1 MKPIVA
7 PGVWNR
13 WAPLLEE
20 ALLALSANR
29 LRSLLTM
36 LGVVI
41 GVASVI
47 LMLAIGEGSRQRVA
61 ASIASLGSN
70 QLIVASGSAAFGG
83 VRSAAGTLPTLTLA
97 DADAIGELASV
108 SGVAPVA
115 QSQAQVVVGG
125 RNKSTS
131 ITGTTPAYF
140 RINNMTLAAGE
151 AFTDADVRTS
161 ANVAVLGDTV
171 VRELFGDALPVGQQI
186 RIQRQV
192 FDVIGTLRPKGQGFG
207 GQDQDDVILMPVTTA
222 QRKLVGT
229 TFPGSVGMLLVE
241 SAFPEEKGYT
251 TEEITLLLRQRHR
264 IAPGAEDD
272 FSVRDMSS
280 LTETL
285 TLTSTILSALLGSIA
300 FISLLVGGIG
310 IMNIMLVSVTERTR
324 EIGLRMALGAR
335 RASVLGQFLIESVLL
350 SLAGALIGLV
360 LGFGAGWL
368 IGRSGVLTPIYS
380 SSSVVLS
387 LAVAIAVGV
396 GFGFWP
402 ARRAAQLEPVEALRY
417 Q

>member
-1 MKPIVA
+1 MK
-7 PGVWNR
+7 R

-29 LRSLLTM
+29 LRSTLTM

-47 LMLAIGEGSRQRVA
+47 LMLAIGEGSRRSVA
-61 ASIASLGSN
+61 NSIASLGSN
-70 QLIVASGSAAFGG
+70 QLIVLSGAAQQGG
-83 VRSAAGTLPTLTLA
+83 FRGAAGGLPTLTF
-97 DADAIGELASV
+97 DDTMAIGELASV
-108 SGVAPVA
+108 RAVAPVA
-115 QSQAQVVVGG
+115 NSQAQAVVGA

-131 ITGTTPAYF
+131 ITGSTPSYF
-140 RINNMTLAAGE
+140 QVNNMALESGS

-161 ANVAVLGDTV
+161 ANVAVIGATV
-171 VRELFGDALPVGQQI
+171 ARELFGETPPVGQTM

-192 FDVIGTLRPKGQGFG
+192 FEVIGLLKAKGQGFG
-207 GQDQDDVILMPVTTA
+207 GGDQDDVIVMPITTA
-222 QRKLVGT
+222 QRKLAGSA
-229 TFPGSVGMLLVE
+229 FAGSVSMIVVE
-241 SAFPEEKGYT
+241 SALPEQKGYSA
-251 TEEITLLLRQRHR
+251 EEITLLLRQRHR
-264 IAPGAEDD
+264 IGPGTDDD
-272 FSVRDMSS
+272 FNVRDMSA
-280 LTETL
+280 LTDTL
-285 TLTSTILSALLGSIA
+285 KLTSTILSALLGSIA

-335 RASVLGQFLIESVLL
+335 RASVLGQFLAEAVLL
-350 SLAGALIGLV
+350 SFAGALIGMA

-368 IGRSGVLTPIYS
+368 IGRSGALTPVYS
-380 SSSVVLS
+380 SSAVGLS

-402 ARRAAQLEPVEALRY
+402 ARRAAQLEPVEALRT

>member
-1 MKPIVA
+1 MKLAVNA
-7 PGVWNR
+7 QR
-13 WAPLLEE
+13 WTPLLEE
-20 ALLALSANR
+20 ALLALAANR

-70 QLIVASGSAAFGG
+70 QLIVMSGSASSGG
-83 VRSAAGTLPTLTLA
+83 LRSAAGSLPTLTID
-97 DADAIGELASV
+97 DATAMAELASV
-108 SGVAPVA
+108 RGVAPVSQSPA
-115 QSQAQVVVGG
+115 QAVRAG
-125 RNKSTS
+125 RNKSTTV
-131 ITGTTPAYF
+131 TGTTPAYF
-140 RINNMTLAAGE
+140 TVNNMILTAGS
-151 AFTDADVRTS
+151 AFTGTDVRTS
-161 ANVAVLGDTV
+161 ANVAVLGATTA
-171 VRELFGDALPVGQQI
+171 RELFGDEPAVGQPI

-192 FDVIGTLRPKGQGFG
+192 FDVIGVLKAKGQGLG
-207 GQDQDDVILMPVTTA
+207 GQDQDDVIVMPITTA
-222 QRKLVGT
+222 QRKLAGT
-229 TFPGSVGMLLVE
+229 TFAGSVGTIVVE
-241 SAFPEEKGYT
+241 GGLPEQKGYT
-251 TEEITLLLRQRHR
+251 NEEITLLLRQRHR
-264 IAPGAEDD
+264 IASGAEDD
-272 FSVRDMSS
+272 FAVRDMSS

-285 TLTSTILSALLGSIA
+285 TLTSAILSALLGSIA

-350 SLAGALIGLV
+350 SLAGALVGLL
-360 LGFGAGWL
+360 LGFATGWL
-368 IGRSGVLTPIYS
+368 VGRSGILTPIYS
-380 SSSVVLS
+380 ASSIG
-387 LAVAIAVGV
+387 LALGVAIAVGI

-402 ARRAAQLEPVEALRY
+402 ARRAAQLEPVEALRH

>member
-1 MKPIVA
+1 MKA
-7 PGVWNR
+7 ALQARR
-13 WAPLLEE
+13 WTPLFEE
-20 ALLALSANR
+20 ALLALAANR

-61 ASIASLGSN
+61 ASISSLGSN
-70 QLIVASGSAAFGG
+70 QLIVMSGAASIGG
-83 VRSAAGTLPTLTLA
+83 MRSAAGTLPTLTLD
-97 DADAIGELASV
+97 DAAAVAELPSV
-108 SGVAPVA
+108 RAVAPLS
-115 QSQAQVVVGG
+115 QSQAQAVFGA

-131 ITGTTPAYF
+131 VTGTTPPYF
-140 RINNMTLAAGE
+140 AINSMTLAAGA

-161 ANVAVLGDTV
+161 ANVAVIGPTV
-171 VRELFGDALPVGQQI
+171 AKELFGDELPVGQSI

-192 FDVIGTLRPKGQGFG
+192 FEIIGLLKTKGQGFG
-207 GQDQDDVILMPVTTA
+207 GQDQDDVIVMPITTA
-222 QRKLVGT
+222 QRKLSGT
-229 TFPGSVGMLLVE
+229 TFAGSVGTLMVE
-241 SAFPEEKGYT
+241 SAYPEQKGYT
-251 TEEITLLLRQRHR
+251 SEELTLLLRQRHR
-264 IAPGAEDD
+264 IRPGDDDD

-335 RASVLGQFLIESVLL
+335 RASVLWQFLIESVLL
-350 SLAGALIGLV
+350 SLVGALVGVL
-360 LGFGAGWL
+360 LGFVSGWL
-368 IGRSGVLTPIYS
+368 IGRTGTLTPVYS
-380 SSSVVLS
+380 AASVGLS
-387 LAVAIAVGV
+387 LGVAVAVGV

-402 ARRAAQLEPVEALRY
+402 ARRAARLEPVEALRY